1 VAPLIVTADLEHP
14 GESLYRGRNSNKKT
28 IQFEWSFYLIYNSMK
43 YLRKFNESKI
53 DLDIFHEIFQ
63 YVCDLTLDFKDL
75 GLNCRV
81 YTSSL
86 PGSVSADTNMRAKAV
101 LFKSIIIEITD
112 TTYGFGINMDDF
124 NSIVK
129 RIKDYVEDYGC
140 NFYVSRFDEHD
151 NYYLN
156 DMGYTTFDDYLKDPG
171 NFYGFEIKIF

>member
-28 IQFEWSFYLIYNSMK
+28 IQIEWSFYLIYNDMR
-43 YLRKFNESKI
+43 YLRNFNESKI
-53 DLDIFHEIFQ
+53 DFGLYDDIFQ
-63 YVCDLTLDFKDL
+63 YICDLTLDFKDL
-75 GLNCRV
+75 GLGCIVN
-81 YTSSL
+81 TKSL
-86 PGSVSADTNMRAKAV
+86 PGSVSVDLNVRSKAV
-101 LFKSIIIEITD
+101 LHKLILIEITD